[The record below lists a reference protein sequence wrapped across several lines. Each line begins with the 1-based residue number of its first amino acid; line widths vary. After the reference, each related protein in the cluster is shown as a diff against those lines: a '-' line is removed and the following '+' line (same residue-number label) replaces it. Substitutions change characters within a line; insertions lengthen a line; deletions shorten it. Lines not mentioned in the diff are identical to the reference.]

1 MTRKELEKEFELS
14 NNLSSFEK
22 YSDDMNIRYYIE
34 MRLISDALIDI
45 SKSLK
50 VDIFNINYS
59 GGQYTSRL
67 ANILHNI
74 EINTEKK

>member
-1 MTRKELEKEFELS
+1 
-14 NNLSSFEK
+14 
-22 YSDDMNIRYYIE
+22 